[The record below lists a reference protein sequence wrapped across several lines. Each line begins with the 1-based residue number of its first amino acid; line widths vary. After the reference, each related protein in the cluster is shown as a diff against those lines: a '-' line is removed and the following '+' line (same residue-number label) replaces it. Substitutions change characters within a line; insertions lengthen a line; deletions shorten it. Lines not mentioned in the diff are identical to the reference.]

1 MTTSDMSKEVK
12 VVVNGE
18 LLADST
24 ASRKLFPPKV
34 EKQTVSPTVSL
45 FLPPED
51 DIGSI
56 PSEDNEESGDPEQG

>member
-1 MTTSDMSKEVK
+1 MPTSDMSKEVK

-34 EKQTVSPTVSL
+34 EKNTFSMELQIQVNMNTVAMISPTS
-45 FLPPED
+45 
-51 DIGSI
+51 
-56 PSEDNEESGDPEQG
+56 

>member
-1 MTTSDMSKEVK
+1 MPTSDMSKEVK

-34 EKQTVSPTVSL
+34 ENKYIFNKIANTGEYEYSCNDFTNQLTSVDSQW
-45 FLPPED
+45 
-51 DIGSI
+51 I
-56 PSEDNEESGDPEQG
+56 